1 LITQFWFNLFAIFKE
16 LYMNRVAVYDPF
28 SDALPTLLRGFF
40 QPVNLAR
47 DAIDIRMDVTESAN
61 EFVVH
66 AEMPGVAKDDIAVQ
80 IDGNKVRISAE
91 VKRSHEVKTNDGNGT
106 TEVKAPE
113 SAERVLR
120 SERYYGAVARSFAL
134 AVEVDEEK
142 SVAKFENG
150 VLTLTLPKKAAAP
163 AKRLAIH

>member
-1 LITQFWFNLFAIFKE
+1 
-16 LYMNRVAVYDPF
+16 MNRVSVYDPF
-28 SDALPTLLRGFF
+28 SDTLPTLLRGFF
-40 QPVNLAR
+40 QPVNVAR

-66 AEMPGVAKDDIAVQ
+66 AELPGVAKEDIAVQ
-80 IDGNKVRISAE
+80 IDGNRVSISAQ
-91 VKRSHEVKTNDGNGT
+91 VKRANDIKTADGSTVADG
-106 TEVKAPE
+106 K
-113 SAERVLR
+113 SADAAQRLLR

-150 VLTLTLPKKAAAP
+150 VLTLTLPKKAAPQAR
-163 AKRLAIH
+163 RLAIH